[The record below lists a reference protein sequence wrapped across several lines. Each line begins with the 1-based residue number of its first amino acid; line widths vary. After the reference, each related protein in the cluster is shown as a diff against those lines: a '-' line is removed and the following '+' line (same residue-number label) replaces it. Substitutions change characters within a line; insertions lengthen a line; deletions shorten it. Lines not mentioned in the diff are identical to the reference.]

1 MISKK
6 TQKQI
11 KHRRMLEAIA
21 DKHYSEFTDHE
32 LVVIINR
39 CIGILKE
46 RLIRDEFI
54 NFNVTTKELSVLKT
68 YRKRILE
75 PVTETY
81 ITEEGR
87 HRVLDVVHSFFKV
100 ITKGFGEAKSLL
112 YIYKVNKK
120 LDYDR
125 KNSSNRN

>member
-11 KHRRMLEAIA
+11 KYTLMVNTRE
-21 DKHYSEFTDHE
+21 DKYYNELTDHE
-32 LVVIINR
+32 LVVTINR
-39 CIGILKE
+39 CIDILKE

-75 PVTETY
+75 PVTKTY
-81 ITEEGR
+81 ITE
-87 HRVLDVVHSFFKV
+87 D
-100 ITKGFGEAKSLL
+100 ICYGEK
-112 YIYKVNKK
+112 IN
-120 LDYDR
+120 
-125 KNSSNRN
+125 

>member
-1 MISKK
+1 MVSKK

-11 KHRRMLEAIA
+11 KYTLMVNTRE
-21 DKHYSEFTDHE
+21 DKYYNELTDHE
-32 LVVIINR
+32 LVITINR

-75 PVTETY
+75 PITETY
-81 ITEEGR
+81 ITEDD
-87 HRVLDVVHSFFKV
+87 VLPF
-100 ITKGFGEAKSLL
+100 
-112 YIYKVNKK
+112 
-120 LDYDR
+120 
-125 KNSSNRN
+125 

>member
-11 KHRRMLEAIA
+11 KHRRMLEAKE

-32 LVVIINR
+32 LVVTINR
-39 CIGILKE
+39 CVDILKE

-54 NFNVTTKELSVLKT
+54 NFNVTTKKLSVIKT
-68 YRKRILE
+68 YRKKRHLE

-81 ITEEGR
+81 LTE
-87 HRVLDVVHSFFKV
+87 D
-100 ITKGFGEAKSLL
+100 ICYGEK
-112 YIYKVNKK
+112 IKF
-120 LDYDR
+120 
-125 KNSSNRN
+125 

>member
-11 KHRRMLEAIA
+11 RHRRMLEAKA

-32 LVVIINR
+32 LVITINR

-68 YRKRILE
+68 YRKKKHLE

-81 ITEEGR
+81 LTE
-87 HRVLDVVHSFFKV
+87 D
-100 ITKGFGEAKSLL
+100 ICYGEK
-112 YIYKVNKK
+112 IKF
-120 LDYDR
+120 
-125 KNSSNRN
+125 

>member
-1 MISKK
+1 MVSKK

-11 KHRRMLEAIA
+11 KHRRMLEAKE

-32 LVVIINR
+32 LVVTINR

-81 ITEEGR
+81 ITEDD
-87 HRVLDVVHSFFKV
+87 VLPF
-100 ITKGFGEAKSLL
+100 
-112 YIYKVNKK
+112 
-120 LDYDR
+120 
-125 KNSSNRN
+125 

>member
-1 MISKK
+1 MVSKK

-11 KHRRMLEAIA
+11 KHRRMLEAKE

-32 LVVIINR
+32 LVVTINR
-39 CIGILKE
+39 CVDILKE

-54 NFNVTTKELSVLKT
+54 NFNVTTKKLSVIKT

-81 ITEEGR
+81 ITEDD
-87 HRVLDVVHSFFKV
+87 VLPF
-100 ITKGFGEAKSLL
+100 
-112 YIYKVNKK
+112 
-120 LDYDR
+120 
-125 KNSSNRN
+125 

>member
-1 MISKK
+1 MVSKK

-11 KHRRMLEAIA
+11 KHRRMLEAKE

-32 LVVIINR
+32 LVVTINR

-68 YRKRILE
+68 YRKKKHLE

-81 ITEEGR
+81 LTE
-87 HRVLDVVHSFFKV
+87 D
-100 ITKGFGEAKSLL
+100 ICYGEK
-112 YIYKVNKK
+112 IN
-120 LDYDR
+120 
-125 KNSSNRN
+125 

>member
-11 KHRRMLEAIA
+11 KYRRMLEAKE

-32 LVVIINR
+32 LVVTINR
-39 CIGILKE
+39 CVDILKE

-54 NFNVTTKELSVLKT
+54 NFNVTTKKLSVIKT
-68 YRKRILE
+68 YRKKRHLE

-81 ITEEGR
+81 LTE
-87 HRVLDVVHSFFKV
+87 D
-100 ITKGFGEAKSLL
+100 ICYGEK
-112 YIYKVNKK
+112 IN
-120 LDYDR
+120 
-125 KNSSNRN
+125 

>member
-11 KHRRMLEAIA
+11 KYRRMLEAKE

-32 LVVIINR
+32 LVVTINR

-81 ITEEGR
+81 ITEDD
-87 HRVLDVVHSFFKV
+87 VLPF
-100 ITKGFGEAKSLL
+100 
-112 YIYKVNKK
+112 
-120 LDYDR
+120 
-125 KNSSNRN
+125 

>member
-1 MISKK
+1 MVSKK

-11 KHRRMLEAIA
+11 KHRRMLEAKT

-32 LVVIINR
+32 LVVTINR

-68 YRKRILE
+68 YRKKLRGEL
-75 PVTETY
+75 VTETY
-81 ITEEGR
+81 LTEDD
-87 HRVLDVVHSFFKV
+87 VLPF
-100 ITKGFGEAKSLL
+100 
-112 YIYKVNKK
+112 
-120 LDYDR
+120 
-125 KNSSNRN
+125 

>member
-1 MISKK
+1 MVSKK

-11 KHRRMLEAIA
+11 KYTLMVNTRE
-21 DKHYSEFTDHE
+21 DKYYNELTDHE
-32 LVVIINR
+32 LVVTINR

-68 YRKRILE
+68 YRKKRLE

-81 ITEEGR
+81 ITEDD
-87 HRVLDVVHSFFKV
+87 VLPF
-100 ITKGFGEAKSLL
+100 
-112 YIYKVNKK
+112 
-120 LDYDR
+120 
-125 KNSSNRN
+125 

>member
-11 KHRRMLEAIA
+11 KHRRMLEAKE

-32 LVVIINR
+32 LVVTINR
-39 CIGILKE
+39 CVDILKE

-54 NFNVTTKELSVLKT
+54 NFNVTTKKLSVLKT
-68 YRKRILE
+68 YRKKIHLE

-81 ITEEGR
+81 LTE
-87 HRVLDVVHSFFKV
+87 D
-100 ITKGFGEAKSLL
+100 ICYGEK
-112 YIYKVNKK
+112 IN
-120 LDYDR
+120 
-125 KNSSNRN
+125 